1 MIDITPTK
9 YGFKWG
15 ALEVERTMSID
26 KHLRVGSA
34 GSVIVTCRTPK
45 TEIRIHV
52 TKTGKLRICNP
63 DGTEWHNS
71 RIYP

>member
-1 MIDITPTK
+1 MIDLTPTE

-26 KHLRVGSA
+26 KRSRVGSA
-34 GSVIVTCRTPK
+34 GSVIVTCRTPE
-45 TEIRIHV
+45 TEIQIYV
-52 TKTGKLRICNP
+52 TKTGKLRIYNL